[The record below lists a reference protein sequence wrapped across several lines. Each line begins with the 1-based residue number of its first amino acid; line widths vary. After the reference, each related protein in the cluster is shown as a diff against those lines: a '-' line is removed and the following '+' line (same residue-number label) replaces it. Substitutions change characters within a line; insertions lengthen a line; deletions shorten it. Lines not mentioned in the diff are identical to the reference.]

1 MAAVAPIQPLAREL
15 LYAVSAALKTK
26 KQKKKKTKTNKQKKT
41 QNLKQ
46 KLEKNKEKIE

>member
-26 KQKKKKTKTNKQKKT
+26 KQKKKTKTNKKKKT